1 MNPMPPIAGAFR
13 LFDRAVDDY
22 RCAFDV
28 AAGDGPYI
36 RSDYFNDVKSRG
48 KDALAIL
55 KDEQRDLLQ
64 DARSLREQT
73 EPIVTHT
80 PRSQRQCWDFEGF
93 KTWPQCR
100 YPVRVVRSLEPRQSR
115 RQLDGK
121 LDEVVSDWVWATTVF
136 RNRVSTSEVVHMGHS
151 RWNIET
157 GDSRSLQPQAR
168 RPRLQTSR
176 QRHFGLLA
184 VDEGGPQPLYRV
196 LPPKPQTCGAHGLRH
211 PPDRPDDGQ
220 RPI

>member
-1 MNPMPPIAGAFR
+1 MWQPAMGRISAATTSMTSSPGARMPWQ
-13 LFDRAVDDY
+13 
-22 RCAFDV
+22 
-28 AAGDGPYI
+28 
-36 RSDYFNDVKSRG
+36 SS
-48 KDALAIL
+48 

-80 PRSQRQCWDFEGF
+80 HRGQRQCWDFEGF

-100 YPVRVVRSLEPRQSR
+100 YPVRVVRSLETRQSR

-136 RNRVSTSEVVHMGHS
+136 RNRVSTSAVVHMGHS

-157 GDSRSLQPQAR
+157 GDSRSLRPLAR
-168 RPRLQTSR
+168 RPCLQTPR
-176 QRHFGLLA
+176 QRHLGLLA
-184 VDEGGPQPLYRV
+184 VDEGGPQPLSPRS
-196 LPPKPQTCGAHGLRH
+196 TTETSNLRCARSTT
-211 PPDRPDDGQ
+211 PSRSPG
-220 RPI
+220 

>member
-48 KDALAIL
+48 KDALAVL

-73 EPIVTHT
+73 EPIVTH
-80 PRSQRQCWDFEGF
+80 PHRDQRRCPF
-93 KTWPQCR
+93 
-100 YPVRVVRSLEPRQSR
+100 VVL
-115 RQLDGK
+115 
-121 LDEVVSDWVWATTVF
+121 
-136 RNRVSTSEVVHMGHS
+136 
-151 RWNIET
+151 
-157 GDSRSLQPQAR
+157 
-168 RPRLQTSR
+168 
-176 QRHFGLLA
+176 
-184 VDEGGPQPLYRV
+184 
-196 LPPKPQTCGAHGLRH
+196 
-211 PPDRPDDGQ
+211 
-220 RPI
+220 

>member
-1 MNPMPPIAGAFR
+1 MTTGVPSMWQPAMGRISAATTSMTSSPGARMPW
-13 LFDRAVDDY
+13 L
-22 RCAFDV
+22 
-28 AAGDGPYI
+28 
-36 RSDYFNDVKSRG
+36 SS
-48 KDALAIL
+48 

-80 PRSQRQCWDFEGF
+80 HRGQRQCWDFEGF

-100 YPVRVVRSLEPRQSR
+100 YPVREVRSLETRQIR

-121 LDEVVSDWVWATTVF
+121 LDEVVSDWVWGTTLF
-136 RNRVSTSEVVHMGHS
+136 RNRVSTSAVVHMGHS

-157 GDSRSLQPQAR
+157 GDSRSLQPLAR

-176 QRHFGLLA
+176 QRHLVFWLLMRVA
-184 VDEGGPQPLYRV
+184 TQPH
-196 LPPKPQTCGAHGLRH
+196 LPRSTTETSNLRCARSTT
-211 PPDRPDDGQ
+211 PSRSPG
-220 RPI
+220 